1 MPKTDYRKDNF
12 DIDLEFGSLG
22 EDTVLKIF
30 EEGNQIE
37 VKTERGIWKHTGN
50 IAIEIE
56 CNGKPSCLSITDA
69 NYWIHLLSYNG
80 KIVGGFIIPVDYLR
94 ERIKQLRLDGDVRVV
109 MGGDKNASRL
119 VLLPMNK
126 IYR

>member
-69 NYWIHLLSYNG
+69 NYWIHLLSDNG
-80 KIVGGFIIPVDYLR
+80 KIVGGYIIPVDYLR

>member
-69 NYWIHLLSYNG
+69 NYWIHLLSDNG

-109 MGGDKNASRL
+109 MGVAKNASRL

-126 IYR
+126 IY

>member
-1 MPKTDYRKDNF
+1 MPKTDYRKNNF

-22 EDTVLKIF
+22 EDMVLKIF
-30 EEGNQIE
+30 EEGSKIE
-37 VKTERGIWKHTGN
+37 VKTERRIWKRTGN

-56 CNGKPSCLSITDA
+56 CNGKPSCLSITNAD
-69 NYWIHLLSYNG
+69 YWIHLLSDDG
-80 KIVGGFIIPVDYLR
+80 KIVGGYIIPVDYLR
-94 ERIKQLRLDGDVRVV
+94 EKIKQLRLDGVVKVV

-126 IYR
+126 IY

>member
-22 EDTVLKIF
+22 EDMVLKIF
-30 EEGNQIE
+30 EEGRQIE

-69 NYWIHLLSYNG
+69 NYWIHLLADKG
-80 KIVGGFIIPVDYLR
+80 KIVGGFIIPVNYLR
-94 ERIKQLRLDGDVRVV
+94 ERIRRLRLDGGVKVV
-109 MGGDKNASRL
+109 MGGDKNASRI
-119 VLLPMNK
+119 VLLPINK
-126 IYR
+126 NYQ

>member
-1 MPKTDYRKDNF
+1 MALLPMGNF
-12 DIDLEFGSLG
+12 DIDLDFGLIH
-22 EDTVLKIF
+22 EDKVRDIF
-30 EEGNQIE
+30 QGKGSIE

-56 CNGKPSCLSITDA
+56 CKGKPSCLSTTDA
-69 NYWIHLLSYNG
+69 DYWIHLLADEG
-80 KIVGGFIIPVDYLR
+80 KIVGGYIIPVDYLR
-94 ERIKQLRLDGDVRVV
+94 ERIKQLRLSGDVKVV

-126 IYR
+126 IYQ